1 MCLKYLLYLHSIF
14 EYTTQNNFLRSI
26 LYNCL
31 SKKIGSLHNN
41 VPSLKAVLHFFP
53 RLWTLIWKVVV
64 TPHSSYLFSFF
75 FFFFFFD
82 PISLS
87 EQILYAEDVC
97 FEKACHQFHHLL
109 LHFHPSCCPN
119 IFTKNRLKARYILT
133 VHAAPNLDKNAYCSV
148 FYSTHSF
155 IWMKK
160 LSSHWLPSHL
170 YLFAWHEKLETL
182 ITNFLLHLFLML
194 KRLPNFLMIYW
205 EKLTYSWMNYLLIYC
220 MKIST

>member
-26 LYNCL
+26 LLLYNCL

-53 RLWTLIWKVVV
+53 HIWTLIWKVVV

-87 EQILYAEDVC
+87 EQILYSNIEIEDVC

-109 LHFHPSCCPN
+109 LHFHPSCPN
-119 IFTKNRLKARYILT
+119 IFTKNRQKARHTNTASNYEQ
-133 VHAAPNLDKNAYCSV
+133 KYG
-148 FYSTHSF
+148 
-155 IWMKK
+155 
-160 LSSHWLPSHL
+160 
-170 YLFAWHEKLETL
+170 LFTIQYFE
-182 ITNFLLHLFLML
+182 
-194 KRLPNFLMIYW
+194 
-205 EKLTYSWMNYLLIYC
+205 
-220 MKIST
+220 